1 MSLPISH
8 QIQYVNIKGK
18 DYIYVV
24 DSEGNTNVVGRN
36 GKNVRILKKFLLNHH
51 TI

>member
-1 MSLPISH
+1 MNMPISH

-24 DSEGNTNVVGRN
+24 DSDGNTNVVGRN
-36 GKNVRILKKFLLNHH
+36 GKKRRYWKNSY
-51 TI
+51 